1 MRRVCE
7 AAKVAVEEGARP
19 ENITGGSGF
28 GGSFGAPT
36 ESDISQV

>member
-1 MRRVCE
+1 VRRVRE

-19 ENITGGSGF
+19 EDITGGPGF